1 MKSILQK
8 QSEIEKLQEE
18 FKLFS
23 EEKLEIKIPVQN
35 TIAIPERQISAD
47 SETLS

>member
-23 EEKLEIKIPVQN
+23 EEKLNIKIPAAN
-35 TIAIPERQISAD
+35 TIAIPEKKVTAD
-47 SETLS
+47 TPQLS